1 MKLSE
6 RGVRPCGD
14 KVIMPIFTE
23 PEGAT
28 PLEPDEIEGLVHTHI
43 ETRDELN
50 ALESANIADC
60 LVWLSSQSTLSLEE
74 ILSLDFARTLHEEM
88 FSRVWSWAGNFR
100 TTEKNIGC
108 DPSQI
113 RVNLYNLFEDIKCWI
128 EFNHY
133 ESRELS
139 ARIHHQLVKIHPF
152 PNGNGRHARI
162 FTNCVREKGLGIEPI
177 IWATGNI
184 DRQGEE
190 RREYIDSLRQAD
202 QNNYQ
207 PLVSYLVDRG
217 N

>member
-6 RGVRPCGD
+6 RGVRPYGGRT
-14 KVIMPIFTE
+14 VMPIVTDQ
-23 PEGAT
+23 EGTT
-28 PLEPDEIEGLVHTHI
+28 PLEPDEIEGLVPTHI
-43 ETRDELN
+43 ETRDDLN
-50 ALESANIADC
+50 ALENANIADC
-60 LVWLSSQSTLSLEE
+60 LIWLSSQSTLSLDE
-74 ILSLDFARTLHEEM
+74 ILSLNFARTLHKEM
-88 FSRVWSWAGNFR
+88 FSKVWSWAGHFR

-108 DPSQI
+108 DPRQI
-113 RVNLYNLFEDIKCWI
+113 RVNLHNLLEDIKYWI

-133 ESRELS
+133 ESQELS

-162 FTNCVREKGLGIEPI
+162 FTNCVREKGLGIRPI

-184 DRQGEE
+184 DRQSEE
-190 RREYIDSLRQAD
+190 RQEYIDSLRQAD

>member
-1 MKLSE
+1 MPSGGKS
-6 RGVRPCGD
+6 D
-14 KVIMPIFTE
+14 MPIFTG

-60 LVWLSSQSTLSLEE
+60 LAWLSSQSTLSLEE
-74 ILSLDFARTLHEEM
+74 ILTLNFASTLHKEM
-88 FSRVWSWAGNFR
+88 FSKVWNWGGYFR

-113 RVNLYNLFEDIKCWI
+113 STNLHNLFEDIKCWI

-133 ESRELS
+133 ESLELS

-162 FTNCVREKGLGIEPI
+162 FTNCVREKGLGLGPI
-177 IWATGNI
+177 LWAIGNI
-184 DRQGEE
+184 DQQSEE
-190 RREYIDSLRQAD
+190 RREYIDSLRLAD

-207 PLVSYLVDRG
+207 PLVNYLVGSG

>member
-1 MKLSE
+1 
-6 RGVRPCGD
+6 
-14 KVIMPIFTE
+14 MPIFTD

-50 ALESANIADC
+50 ALENANIADC
-60 LVWLSSQSTLSLEE
+60 LAWLSSQSTLSLEE
-74 ILSLDFARTLHEEM
+74 ILSLDFAKTLHKEM
-88 FSRVWSWAGNFR
+88 FGKVWDWAGYFR
-100 TTEKNIGC
+100 TAEKNIGC

-113 RVNLYNLFEDIKCWI
+113 SVNLQNLFEDIKCWI
-128 EFNHY
+128 EFDHY
-133 ESRELS
+133 ESLELS

-162 FTNCVREKGLGIEPI
+162 FTNCARENGLGLGPI
-177 IWATGNI
+177 IWATGNL
-184 DRQGEE
+184 DRQSEE
-190 RREYIDSLRQAD
+190 RQEYIDSLRLAD

-207 PLVSYLVDRG
+207 PLVSYLVGRG

>member
-1 MKLSE
+1 MKLNEKEAKSF
-6 RGVRPCGD
+6 GD
-14 KVIMPIFTE
+14 KVDMTMFPE

-28 PLEPDEIEGLVHTHI
+28 PLDPDENEGLLHTHI

-50 ALESANIADC
+50 ALENANIADC
-60 LVWLSSQSTLSLEE
+60 LAWLSNQPSLSLET
-74 ILSLDFARTLHEEM
+74 ILSLKFTRTLHKEM
-88 FSRVWSWAGNFR
+88 FGKVWSWAGDFR

-108 DPSQI
+108 DPRQI
-113 RVNLYNLFEDIKCWI
+113 SENLYNLLKDIKCWI
-128 EFNHY
+128 EFEHY
-133 ESRELS
+133 DALELS

-162 FTNCVREKGLGIEPI
+162 FTNCVMEKGLGVLPI
-177 IWATGNI
+177 VWATGNI
-184 DRQGEE
+184 DQQNEE

-207 PLVSYLVDRG
+207 PLINYLVGRG

>member
-6 RGVRPCGD
+6 REANPCGD
-14 KVIMPIFTE
+14 KVVMPIFTE

-28 PLEPDEIEGLVHTHI
+28 PLDPDEIEGLIYTHI

-50 ALESANIADC
+50 ALENANIADC
-60 LVWLSSQSTLSLEE
+60 LVWLSNQSTLSLEE
-74 ILSLDFARTLHEEM
+74 ILSLDFARALHKKM
-88 FSRVWSWAGNFR
+88 FNRVWAWAGGFR

-108 DPSQI
+108 APDQI
-113 RVNLYNLFEDIKCWI
+113 RVNLHNLFEDIKCWI
-128 EFNHY
+128 EFEHY
-133 ESRELS
+133 GLLELS

-152 PNGNGRHARI
+152 PNGNGRHARV
-162 FTNCVREKGLGIEPI
+162 FTNCLREKGLGLEPI

-184 DRQGEE
+184 DRQSEE
-190 RREYIDSLRQAD
+190 RREYLNSLRQAD

-207 PLVSYLVDRG
+207 PLISYLVDRG